1 MEIKLVKAY
10 RHNYF
15 AEFGS
20 DDKSWFLDAFHAEIK
35 VKKENP
41 EFYPWEGF
49 LCCTLRIHYDGHA
62 FANGNHWSLS
72 SFSDRTDEVM
82 KKVFGETFLTFG
94 KKKEVIAAIEK
105 IVPFFPLVYYRNGK
119 EFKYELA

>member
-20 DDKSWFLDAFHAEIK
+20 NDKNGFLDVFHVEIK

-41 EFYPWEGF
+41 EFNPWERF
-49 LCCTLRIHYDGHA
+49 LGSTLHIHYEGHP

-105 IVPFFPLVYYRNGK
+105 IVPHFPMVHYVNGK
-119 EFKYELA
+119 EIKYEFA

>member
-1 MEIKLVKAY
+1 MEIKLVKSY

-20 DDKSWFLDAFHAEIK
+20 DDKTWFLDAFHAEIK

-41 EFYPWEGF
+41 DFYPWERF
-49 LCCTLRIHYDGHA
+49 LTCTLHIHYDGHP

-72 SFSDRTDEVM
+72 GFSDSVN
-82 KKVFGETFLTFG
+82 KVLVNLFGESFLTFG
-94 KKKEVIAAIEK
+94 NKKDLLAAIEK
-105 IVPFFPLVYYRNGK
+105 IVPYFPLVYYRNGK
-119 EFKYELA
+119 EIKYKLA